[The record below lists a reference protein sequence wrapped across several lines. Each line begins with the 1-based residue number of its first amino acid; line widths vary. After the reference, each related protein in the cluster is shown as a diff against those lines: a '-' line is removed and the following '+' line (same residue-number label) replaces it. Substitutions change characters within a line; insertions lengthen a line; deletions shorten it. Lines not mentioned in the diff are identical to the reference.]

1 MSFLDRLNSCNHF
14 DRQSVLPFLIDHQQ
28 VGWIKKNHCSF
39 LKNKTEF
46 FQLDTDQ
53 VCLKDQF
60 NDYDQRTQVIAE
72 VVSDL
77 RKSGTVCVL
86 PASLHALT

>member
-1 MSFLDRLNSCNHF
+1 MSFLDRLDACNHF
-14 DRQSVLPFLIDHQQ
+14 DRQSVLPFMIDLQQ
-28 VGWIKKNHCSF
+28 VGWIKKTYCSF

-53 VCLKDQF
+53 IRLNAQF
-60 NDYDQRTQVIAE
+60 NNYDQRTQAIAE

-77 RKSGTVCVL
+77 RKDGAV
-86 PASLHALT
+86 SLGQS